1 MYRTQIHCETGSFKW
16 RVTMVRDDKCS
27 DFNMNI
33 VRDKTF
39 MTWWMARLS
48 FKLWTRRAKKLN
60 KLNASVLIDKA
71 E

>member
-1 MYRTQIHCETGSFKW
+1 
-16 RVTMVRDDKCS
+16 MVRDDKCS